1 MRRSGATAIASLNYR
16 DVRQVNTATSSDNE
30 FDQPRGTSTP
40 PVLAK
45 VPWLRPRA
53 ADAEPSATQ
62 TLADSAQPAL
72 DQTPLDESLFRPHSV
87 VAAADLGVEPW
98 DTPATVKP
106 TGESVGREFRIDP
119 PQPLIVAETPEATAQ
134 PAEAPSAKTSPEQTP
149 PARKSIYRE
158 TPTVKHTVEQP
169 AAEKPVGTTLRFDP
183 PETATD
189 NPLPTASEPQPAPSQ
204 AAPPQTL
211 GTPAPQPAY
220 AGETAAAISAE
231 RLRVTVPRSLEPSTW
246 HTWVSKI
253 DDSIRQYHRVIVL
266 AALLTAAGLM
276 MLVLENQHQPTQPA
290 PESVTP
296 AAAKTSADDGNAAV
310 ENSAQP
316 LAKVT
321 TEAKAAEENAASLVQ
336 SEANVPA
343 LSDTAPAG
351 EVVASPTE
359 GPLAGEAEPTVP
371 FSEFVSKE
379 QTNEPGQLATA
390 KGPRAAK
397 PHPAVTTT
405 RPLEPH
411 RELHAA
417 SPATPEASPAATTA
431 FHSTYQSTGAPEI
444 VLPGYS
450 AGGVRTSVP
459 RTARL
464 SGEVHS
470 VPQQATR

>member
-1 MRRSGATAIASLNYR
+1 M
-16 DVRQVNTATSSDNE
+16 NTATSSDNE
-30 FDQPRGTSTP
+30 FDQPQGTRTP

-98 DTPATVKP
+98 DTPATAKP
-106 TGESVGREFRIDP
+106 TGESVRREFRIDP
-119 PQPLIVAETPEATAQ
+119 PQPLVVTETPEATAQ
-134 PAEAPSAKTSPEQTP
+134 PAEAISAKTSPEQTP

-158 TPTVKHTVEQP
+158 TPTAQP
-169 AAEKPVGTTLRFDP
+169 AAEKTSAEKAVVTTLRFDP

-189 NPLPTASEPQPAPSQ
+189 DSLPSATEPQPAP
-204 AAPPQTL
+204 PQTAEPMA
-211 GTPAPQPAY
+211 TPAPQPAY
-220 AGETAAAISAE
+220 ASGTAAAISAE

-276 MLVLENQHQPTQPA
+276 MLVLENQHHPTQPA

-310 ENSAQP
+310 ENSAQR
-316 LAKVT
+316 LAKAT
-321 TEAKAAEENAASLVQ
+321 TEAKAAAENAPSLVQ
-336 SEANVPA
+336 SEESAPA
-343 LSDTAPAG
+343 LGDTAPAE
-351 EVVASPTE
+351 EVVAAPTE

-371 FSEFVSKE
+371 FSEFVSSE
-379 QTNEPGQLATA
+379 QVTNEPGQLATA

-397 PHPAVTTT
+397 PHAAVTTT

-417 SPATPEASPAATTA
+417 STVTPEASPAATTA